1 MYKLTNHRPLSTSFL
16 IFDDLKQEQF
26 ASQMI
31 SKFKTI
37 FDEHNLKL
45 WLKPFNII
53 ATCEDGGL
61 IQTVPDAISIDKLK
75 KSYAEFT
82 SLKQY
87 FKQTFKYAS
96 RPQQTA

>member
-1 MYKLTNHRPLSTSFL
+1 
-16 IFDDLKQEQF
+16 
-26 ASQMI
+26 MI
-31 SKFKTI
+31 SKFKNI

-75 KSYAEFT
+75 KSYTEFT
-82 SLKQY
+82 SLK
-87 FKQTFKYAS
+87 
-96 RPQQTA
+96 

>member
-1 MYKLTNHRPLSTSFL
+1 
-16 IFDDLKQEQF
+16 
-26 ASQMI
+26 MI

-37 FDEHNLKL
+37 FDDHTVKL

-75 KSYAEFT
+75 KSFAEFT
-82 SLKQY
+82 SLKMY
-87 FKQTFKYAS
+87 FKQTFKYSAAVS
-96 RPQQTA
+96 SKPNA

>member
-1 MYKLTNHRPLSTSFL
+1 
-16 IFDDLKQEQF
+16 
-26 ASQMI
+26 MI

-37 FDEHNLKL
+37 FDDHGVKL

-87 FKQTFKYAS
+87 FKQTFKYAAVS
-96 RPQQTA
+96 TRSLINQ